1 MVDISWSIKK
11 RYKERLARESG
22 TIIKD
27 PGGKVRVCLI
37 YPNTYSVAMSNL
49 GLHSV
54 YALFNNDPRYLC
66 ERAFLPSGSEGLN
79 RRDEAEEYVKS
90 GTKLLSLES
99 QSPVRDFDIIA
110 FTASFEKDYVNIPA
124 ILKLAGVPVFSAD
137 RDEGHPLVI
146 AGGCGVSLNPEPVA
160 EMIDVFLLGE
170 GEASV
175 GPFMEVFEASRDC
188 GAGEGDRDEYLKG
201 FFSVPGA
208 YVPAFYDFEYD
219 DNDVNGKVV
228 SISSRGGAPMP
239 VRKAV
244 IDNLSLAPM
253 PVSVIT
259 TPDTSFSDTVLIEA
273 ERGCPRGC
281 RFCSAGFI
289 YLPTRWRS
297 YAVVKEAIKDGLQR
311 TGKVGL
317 VGAAISEHP
326 DLKKM
331 LGLAAGKDEEITVSS
346 LRADMIDVELLE
358 LLKEAGYKTIT
369 VAPEAGTER
378 MRRVISKDI
387 ADDCLVECAR
397 LVNEA
402 GIRRMKLYFMVGL
415 PGETQED
422 VRAIAELTIRIKDE
436 LKNGSVAI
444 SINPFIP
451 KPVTPFQWHGYEGA
465 ASIEKKYKIIKSTL
479 GKVKGV
485 SFKTESAKEAVLQA
499 WLARADRRAGRV
511 IVEAAG
517 AGETAGVGEGVK
529 IGLKRAVKA
538 LAPGALRNAERQ
550 RSEGEALPWDV
561 VDHIV
566 TKNYLWKEY
575 KKGVK
580 ELV

>member
-1 MVDISWSIKK
+1 M
-11 RYKERLARESG
+11 
-22 TIIKD
+22 
-27 PGGKVRVCLI
+27 CLI

-66 ERAFLPSGSEGLN
+66 ERAFLPAGAEGLN
-79 RRDEAEEYVKS
+79 RREEAGEYAKS

-110 FTASFEKDYVNIPA
+110 FTASFEKDYVNIPV
-124 ILKLAGVPVFSAD
+124 ILELAGVPVFSAA
-137 RDEGHPLVI
+137 RGETHPLVI

-160 EMIDVFLLGE
+160 EMIDLFLLGE

-175 GPFMEVFEASRDC
+175 GPFMEVFEASRNR
-188 GAGEGDRDEYLKG
+188 GAGEYDREEYLKG

-219 DNDVNGKVV
+219 DNDISGRVV

-239 VRKAV
+239 VRKA
-244 IDNLSLAPM
+244 IAGDLSLAPV

-259 TPDTSFSDTVLIEA
+259 TPDTSFSGTVLIEA

-289 YLPTRWRS
+289 YLPPRWR
-297 YAVVKEAIKDGLQR
+297 AFDVIEGAIKDGLQR

-326 DLKKM
+326 GLKKM
-331 LGLAAGKDEEITVSS
+331 LGLAAGEGREITVSS
-346 LRADMIDVELLE
+346 LRADMIDAELLE

-378 MRRVISKDI
+378 LRRVISKDI
-387 ADDCLVECAR
+387 TDGCLLECAR

-402 GIRRMKLYFMVGL
+402 GVRRMKLYFMVGL
-415 PGETQED
+415 PGETEED

-451 KPVTPFQWHGYEGA
+451 KPVTPFQWHGYDGA
-465 ASIEKKYKIIKSTL
+465 ASIEKKYKIIKSML

-485 SFKTESAKEAVLQA
+485 SLKTESAKEACLQA

-511 IVEAAG
+511 LAG
-517 AGETAGVGEGVK
+517 ALDA
-529 IGLKRAVKA
+529 GLKRAVKA
-538 LAPGALRNAERQ
+538 MAPGALRSTERP
-550 RSEGEALPWDV
+550 RAEGEALPWDA

-566 TKNYLWKEY
+566 TRKYLWKEY
-575 KKGVK
+575 CRGVK
-580 ELV
+580 ESKTDPEINSG